1 VSRPQVARGAVTADD
16 GLLLIDKPAGVT
28 SHDVVAAARR
38 MGATRKVGH
47 AGTLDPMA
55 TGLLILGVGRATRF
69 LTHLVGADKTYEA
82 TVRLGQETI
91 TEDAEGEPTAW
102 RGCPAP
108 SGQDERAAFQG
119 RLDAALARLTGAIMQ
134 VPSAVSAIK
143 IDGVRSYKRVRDG
156 EDVVPAA
163 RPVIIH
169 AIDLLGAPRPATT
182 AGPAGE
188 DVPVVDLDLRVS
200 CSSGTYIRA
209 LARDL
214 GEALGC
220 GAHLTALRRTS
231 VGPFGV
237 DEARGLAEAS
247 AEVEAG
253 ANDDPPSGLRTLP
266 LAEAARRCFPAL
278 GLSHDEARAI
288 RYGQGLPTQAL
299 GRAGAAPE
307 RSVTAKAVTATS
319 TADDGR
325 AADGGEEGRGVVAGF
340 DPDGVLVA
348 LLTRKGG
355 RARPVLVLSPA

>member
-1 VSRPQVARGAVTADD
+1 MNRPRVARGAVTADD
-16 GLLLIDKPAGVT
+16 GLLLIDKPVGVT

-82 TVRLGQETI
+82 TVRLGQETL

-108 SGQDERAAFQG
+108 AGEARETDLNG
-119 RLDAALARLTGAIMQ
+119 RLDAVLAGLTGPIMQ

-143 IDGVRSYKRVRDG
+143 VNGVRSYKRVRDG
-156 EDVVPAA
+156 EEVALAA
-163 RPVIIH
+163 RPVTIH
-169 AIDLLGAPRPATT
+169 SITPLGALRPGTVT
-182 AGPAGE
+182 GRAGQE
-188 DVPVVDLDLRVS
+188 VPVVDLDLRVS

-220 GAHLTALRRTS
+220 GAHLTALRRTR
-231 VGPFGV
+231 VGPF
-237 DEARGLAEAS
+237 DAAEALS
-247 AEVEAG
+247 LDQAGAQVEAG
-253 ANDDPPSGLRTLP
+253 AGDDPPSGLRTLP
-266 LAEAARRCFPAL
+266 LAEAGRRCFPAVEL
-278 GLSHDEARAI
+278 GRDEARAI
-288 RYGQGLPTQAL
+288 RYGRGLPAAVL
-299 GRAGAAPE
+299 DRAGPAPE
-307 RSVTAKAVTATS
+307 RPVVAKAAK
-319 TADDGR
+319 
-325 AADGGEEGRGVVAGF
+325 AAGDEYDEGRGIVAGF

-348 LLTRKGG
+348 LLIRKGG
-355 RARPVLVLSPA
+355 RARPALVLSSA

>member
-1 VSRPQVARGAVTADD
+1 MSRPRVARGAVTADD

-82 TVRLGQETI
+82 TVRLGQETL

-108 SGQDERAAFQG
+108 ADEARRADLNG
-119 RLDAALARLTGAIMQ
+119 RLDAALAGLTGPIMQ

-143 IDGVRSYKRVRDG
+143 VNGVRSYKRVRDG
-156 EDVVPAA
+156 EEVALAA
-163 RPVIIH
+163 RPVTIH
-169 AIDLLGAPRPATT
+169 AITPLGALRPGAVE
-182 AGPAGE
+182 GPAGQE
-188 DVPVVDLDLRVS
+188 VPIVDLDLRVA
-200 CSSGTYIRA
+200 CSSGTYVRA

-220 GAHLTALRRTS
+220 GAHLTALRRTR
-231 VGPFGV
+231 VGPFDV
-237 DEARGLAEAS
+237 AEALCLDRAS
-247 AEVEAG
+247 AQVEAG
-253 ANDDPPSGLRTLP
+253 AGDDPPSGLRTLP
-266 LAEAARRCFPAL
+266 LAEAGRRCFPAVD
-278 GLSHDEARAI
+278 LSRDEARAL
-288 RYGQGLPTQAL
+288 RHGQAL
-299 GRAGAAPE
+299 PQAVLDRGGPASGRSSVAEAA
-307 RSVTAKAVTATS
+307 
-319 TADDGR
+319 R
-325 AADGGEEGRGVVAGF
+325 AAGGEHREGRGVVAGF

-348 LLTRKGG
+348 LLIRESG
-355 RARPVLVLSPA
+355 RARPALVLSPA